1 MLNTRAQRRAYEN
14 ALKKSDPEGYKKW
27 KAEALDRGKQ
37 VHQAH
42 VERLRIVQTEFYEG
56 KQRDII
62 KSLRDAGRTD
72 EEIDAYV
79 AKWIEG
85 LKVI

>member
-1 MLNTRAQRRAYEN
+1 M
-14 ALKKSDPEGYKKW
+14 
-27 KAEALDRGKQ
+27 
-37 VHQAH
+37 HQAH
-42 VERLRIVQTEFYEG
+42 IERLRIVQDEFYER
-56 KQRDII
+56 KQKDII